1 MPAIFRSSFSLV
13 LLASLLASLLT
24 SSTLAQTPAPAG
36 PPYRVE
42 GDVKRPEKISGAPP
56 TFTEEARKARM
67 TGGVVILDVL
77 IDEKGNVTDVKVLQ
91 GLAMGLEEAAVK
103 AVKRWKFK
111 PATLD
116 GQPVPVYYI
125 LTVNFTS
132 SADGLTFGPL
142 LSKFVEENRDFRE
155 LVTRK
160 RFGEALALLESRDAG
175 SSGPEIR
182 LARAFVLSAL
192 GRLDE
197 AWEEAQAYDGPEPYE
212 VFQQVAFSA
221 LNAAAGTRDQQA
233 RAAFLEV
240 GLQSATRAMDAREN
254 DKLAMLTKSQ
264 LLKEKARLTAGPE
277 RAALLE
283 EANELHRRAGLEP

>member
-1 MPAIFRSSFSLV
+1 MPAIARSSLLLF
-13 LLASLLASLLT
+13 LLASVS
-24 SSTLAQTPAPAG
+24 LAQTPAPAG

-42 GDVKRPEKISGAPP
+42 GDVKRPEKVSGAPP
-56 TFTEEARKARM
+56 SFTEEARKARVA
-67 TGGVVILDVL
+67 GGVVILETL

-91 GLAMGLEEAAVK
+91 GLPMGLEEASVK
-103 AVKRWKFK
+103 AVKSWKFK
-111 PATLD
+111 PATLH

-132 SADGLTFGPL
+132 SADGPNFGPL
-142 LSKFVEENRDFRE
+142 LSRFVEENRDFGG

-160 RFGEALALLESRDAG
+160 RFEEALALLESRDA
-175 SSGPEIR
+175 SLSGPEIR
-182 LARAFVLSAL
+182 LARAYVLSAL

-221 LNAAAGTRDQQA
+221 LNAAAGAPDQQA

-240 GLQSATRAMDAREN
+240 GLQSATQAMAARED

-264 LLKEKARLTAGPE
+264 LLKEKARLTPGPE

-283 EANELHRRAGLEP
+283 EAMELHQRAGLEP